1 MKYIQIAHWD
11 CGLIIQ
17 PKPKEVTSVEKVVPV
32 RFAPTSSELEIILC
46 ESKQIAKKAS
56 PICFERIRIL
66 QKFDRRNLGKR
77 NETRLARVFGQRG
90 QCKKA

>member
-17 PKPKEVTSVEKVVPV
+17 PKPKEVASVEKVVPV

-66 QKFDRRNLGKR
+66 HKFYR
-77 NETRLARVFGQRG
+77 
-90 QCKKA
+90 